1 MLNQCLGINLP
12 LMYEACIYI
21 YFLKL
26 KHWSMKNNIRSRNA
40 PRTSEEIFIW
50 NKKNTVFKQPLCQWA
65 VVIMG
70 FNDLRFLLPFS
81 TVAAAAVPSWGSEGL
96 CNVSRCVPV
105 KQNAGMFILS
115 SADGPAF
122 NVLWP
127 LGPCQHGGA
136 SRITAQP
143 PYHPERHPECV
154 LVWGKKNN
162 KTLHVGTHLPTSAF
176 ISLWSARA
184 CLLH

>member
-26 KHWSMKNNIRSRNA
+26 KHVW
-40 PRTSEEIFIW
+40 RTISDLGMHQKLVKRYLYGT
-50 NKKNTVFKQPLCQWA
+50 KKNTVFKQPLCQWA

-70 FNDLRFLLPFS
+70 FNDVRFLLPFS
-81 TVAAAAVPSWGSEGL
+81 TVAAAAVPSWGSECL
-96 CNVSRCVPV
+96 CNVSRYVSV
-105 KQNAGMFILS
+105 KQNAGVFILS

-136 SRITAQP
+136 TRITAQP

-154 LVWGKKNN
+154 LVWGKKTKK
-162 KTLHVGTHLPTSAF
+162 KTLHVGMHLPTSAF
-176 ISLWSARA
+176 ISS
-184 CLLH
+184 